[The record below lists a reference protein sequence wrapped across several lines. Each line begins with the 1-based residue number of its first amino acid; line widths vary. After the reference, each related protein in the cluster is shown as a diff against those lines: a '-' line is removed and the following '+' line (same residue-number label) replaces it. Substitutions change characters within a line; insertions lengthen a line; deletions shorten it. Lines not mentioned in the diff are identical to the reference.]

1 MEFVR
6 SPAKRSSYVSQT
18 SKDIKT
24 VTRIW
29 SEDGWS
35 YIPELKLREKFTEV
49 HFFREKWEGIISRP
63 LHVETLI
70 RTTYSPLVW
79 RETGKE
85 FDEIYEVK
93 ISTPHSPICTSD

>member
-1 MEFVR
+1 MEFAR
-6 SPAKRSSYVSQT
+6 SPAKLSSYGSQT
-18 SKDIKT
+18 SRT

-35 YIPELKLREKFTEV
+35 YIPELSIREKFTET

-63 LHVETLI
+63 LHVETVT
-70 RTTYSPLVW
+70 RTVYSPVAW
-79 RETGKE
+79 RETGKD

-93 ISTPHSPICTSD
+93 TTTPHKTTYISH

>member
-1 MEFVR
+1 MELTR
-6 SPAKRSSYVSQT
+6 TPAKHSSYVSQT
-18 SKDIKT
+18 SKNTGT

-35 YIPELKLREKFTEV
+35 YIPELKLREKFTDV
-49 HFFREKWEGIISRP
+49 HFFRENWEGIISRP

-70 RTTYSPLVW
+70 RTTYSSLAW

-85 FDEIYEVK
+85 FDEIYELK
-93 ISTPHSPICTSD
+93 ISTPHTPICISR

>member
-1 MEFVR
+1 MEFTR
-6 SPAKRSSYVSQT
+6 SPAKRSSYASET
-18 SKDIKT
+18 AKDTKT

-35 YIPELKLREKFTEV
+35 YIPELKLREKFTEL
-49 HFFREKWEGIISRP
+49 HFFRETWEGIISRP

-70 RTTYSPLVW
+70 RATYSPLVW

-85 FDEIYEVK
+85 FDEVYELK
-93 ISTPHSPICTSD
+93 TTTPRTPSCISD